1 MTNDRR
7 AWIVTRGYRFVCT
20 PWKAC
25 FDRRVDKGIARNDDQ
40 LLSERHRWITNAIDH
55 RIGVSLR
62 RNQGF
67 ERGASIDYFSLSIR
81 SCSLAVHRANR
92 FSRYPQGKERGY
104 LSGIFRSS
112 FPRAFFTIRR
122 RTVPLEVFG
131 TFWSHGLAILVPF
144 DLSSPIRSTSFLVF
158 SRSVFELFPLS
169 PRYPRNLIFLL
180 FFVSSSFSPTP
191 FKLCFLAN
199 SDRDKADFKS
209 RGIEFPDD
217 AGLRLFLWPRHPE
230 RAFN

>member
-1 MTNDRR
+1 MDLERDRPL
-7 AWIVTRGYRFVCT
+7 I
-20 PWKAC
+20 
-25 FDRRVDKGIARNDDQ
+25 
-40 LLSERHRWITNAIDH
+40 S
-55 RIGVSLR
+55 VSLR

-67 ERGASIDYFSLSIR
+67 ERGASIDIFLFRFVLLHWLFIEQIVFHVIRGGKNADICPVFFSHLFLALFSPSVVVLFHSKFLVLSDR
-81 SCSLAVHRANR
+81 TDS
-92 FSRYPQGKERGY
+92 
-104 LSGIFRSS
+104 RSS
-112 FPRAFFTIRR
+112 FPLIS
-122 RTVPLEVFG
+122 P
-131 TFWSHGLAILVPF
+131 
-144 DLSSPIRSTSFLVF
+144 PIRSTSFLVF

-217 AGLRLFLWPRHPE
+217 AGLRLFL
-230 RAFN
+230 